1 MQAVIGQEAF
11 LDHERQPRKL
21 LADLEVTTKTVERT
35 AADATGPDIA
45 AREQEEIQRA
55 VQLDLP
61 MVDILALR
69 CCYANGQFEGWEAH
83 RAA

>member
-1 MQAVIGQEAF
+1 MQAVVGQEAP

-35 AADATGPDIA
+35 AADATGPDIP

-55 VQLDLP
+55 VQLES
-61 MVDILALR
+61 
-69 CCYANGQFEGWEAH
+69 ANGSHHGSALLLSQ
-83 RAA
+83 RPV